1 MVRKYKR
8 KTSKRYNRKS
18 SKRYK
23 RKTNRRNRI
32 YKNRTCNKKSRKKSL
47 RCRKNKKMKGGGIYE
62 TQFNEWWKLFPNP
75 FDHAEPKSC
84 NDLIFIINEY
94 NEKFNW
100 QTCDRSKTNPLKSGE
115 FTNQLKFYQSSL

>member
-1 MVRKYKR
+1 MVRKYKQ
-8 KTSKRYNRKS
+8 KTSKRYKRKT

-62 TQFNEWWKLFPNP
+62 NQFDDWWENFNRKYGGIYDKPTEFREL
-75 FDHAEPKSC
+75 KG
-84 NDLIFIINEY
+84 IIDDILDRY
-94 NEKFNW
+94 PDPSFNW
-100 QTCDRSKTNPLKSGE
+100 SK
-115 FTNQLKFYQSSL
+115 